1 MRVEL
6 TFLGLQPS
14 AYPICHQH
22 KVVATDGIEPVNLFL
37 MREALYHLSY
47 VAMGYPS
54 GFDPEP
60 PRSQRGVQSHYTK
73 GTIVAGQPR
82 LERGNAALEAAS
94 FPISL
99 LTHPKT
105 TMLFS
110 CQRSDTS
117 TTGH

>member
-1 MRVEL
+1 MKL
-6 TFLGLQPS
+6 ALQAS
-14 AYPICHQH
+14 AFPICHRR
-22 KVVATDGIEPVNLFL
+22 KVVPARGVEPRWSAYETDAYPLGY
-37 MREALYHLSY
+37 AG
-47 VAMGYPS
+47 MGYPS

-117 TTGH
+117 TTEN